1 MAPSDGLLA
10 ASPPSAHGGAAA
22 ARQLL
27 RGGCPFSAVF
37 CASDLIA
44 LGAMRTLEQR
54 RLRVPANVSVVGFDD
69 LPAVAHTRPALTT
82 IRQDTAL
89 AGTAI
94 VSTLLRLIAGEA
106 AESRL
111 LAPILV
117 ERESS
122 AAP

>member
-1 MAPSDGLLA
+1 M
-10 ASPPSAHGGAAA
+10 H
-22 ARQLL
+22 
-27 RGGCPFSAVF
+27 
-37 CASDLIA
+37 
-44 LGAMRTLEQR
+44 TLEQK

-111 LAPILV
+111 LAPTLV

-122 AAP
+122 AAC